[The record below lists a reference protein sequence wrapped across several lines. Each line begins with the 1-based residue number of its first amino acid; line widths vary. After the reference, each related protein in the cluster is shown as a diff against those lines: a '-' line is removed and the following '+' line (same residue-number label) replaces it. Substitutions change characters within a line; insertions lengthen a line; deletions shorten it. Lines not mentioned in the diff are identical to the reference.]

1 MEHLVGEIRAYAWGS
16 TDAIPAILGTPRT
29 GEPQAEYW
37 LGAHQSAPSHLGGTP
52 LDAILAS
59 HPEWI
64 GERSRERFG
73 DVLPYLM
80 KILAADQPLSLQAHP
95 SRAQAEEGFT
105 RENAAGIALDDPQ
118 RTYKDAWPKPEIIV
132 ALTPFD
138 GLCGF
143 ADPHRTWELFEQL
156 KASDDVMELVA
167 PLKGRCG
174 EAGLAEVFLEVLS
187 MGPDRQNIVTEVVA
201 AAVRQ
206 RNAHG
211 PLGRFA
217 RTAIELD
224 EFYPGDPSI
233 IAALLCNRVTL
244 QPGEAL
250 FMPAANMHA
259 YLKGTGI
266 EVMANSDNVLR
277 GGLTPKYIDVAQLVE
292 VVNFAPETP
301 SVIYSVG
308 VAPGLSRYPT
318 PAPEFALWRLDLA
331 DGIEVALP
339 ASDSARVLLVIE
351 GFLTTDDPACTE
363 LHQGESAFLPAG
375 EHRSVKGNCVAFL
388 AAPGV

>member
-1 MEHLVGEIRAYAWGS
+1 MLQLVGEIRSYAWGS
-16 TDAIPAILGTPRT
+16 TDAIPDILGTPRT

-37 LGAHQSAPSHLGGTP
+37 LGAHESAPAKAGGSA
-52 LDAILAS
+52 LDALLAS
-59 HPEWI
+59 HPDWI
-64 GERSRERFG
+64 GTHSRDRFG

-80 KILAADQPLSLQAHP
+80 KILAAEQPLSLQAHP

-105 RENAAGIALDDPQ
+105 RENAAGIAINDPQ
-118 RTYKDAWPKPEIIV
+118 RTYKDAWPKPEVIV
-132 ALTPFD
+132 AISEFE

-143 ADPHRTWELFEQL
+143 ADPKRTWELFDQL
-156 KASDDVMELVA
+156 TASGELMTLVA
-167 PLKGRCG
+167 PLKDRGG
-174 EAGLAEVFLEVLS
+174 AAGLAEVFLEVLS
-187 MGPDRQNIVTEVVA
+187 IGADRQHIVTEVVA
-201 AAVRQ
+201 AAVRH

-233 IAALLCNRVTL
+233 LAALLCNRVSL

-259 YLKGTGI
+259 YLQGTGI

-277 GGLTPKYIDVAQLVE
+277 GGLTPKYIDVEQLVA

-301 SVIYSVG
+301 TVIYPVG
-308 VAPGLSRYPT
+308 EAPGLSRYPT
-318 PAPEFALWRLDLA
+318 PAPEFALWRLDLQP
-331 DGIEVALP
+331 GTTVTLP
-339 ASDSARVLLVIE
+339 AVDSARILLVIE
-351 GFLTTDDPACTE
+351 GFLATDDTTTPE
-363 LHQGESAFLPAG
+363 LHQGEAAFLPAG
-375 EHRSVKGNCVAFL
+375 EHRTVSGNCVAFL